1 MANTVV
7 ARFADGRVMKGT
19 SLDIDPKRPRCHIRQ
34 ANGVMAEIQLSELK
48 ALFFVKSTEGDPARE
63 DKKGIAPTDP
73 RLRGARLVEVT
84 FSDGER
90 IVALSTHYPPAQPY
104 FFLAPV
110 DPTGN
115 NVRILVNQAHVK
127 SVDVLDPTRMS
138 LQQRA
143 ARA

>member
-1 MANTVV
+1 MANKVV

-19 SLDIDPKRPRCHIRQ
+19 SLDIDPKRPRCHIRV
-34 ANGVMAEIQLSELK
+34 ADGTMAEVQLAELK

-63 DKKGIAPTDP
+63 DKKGIAATDP

-90 IVALSTHYPPAQPY
+90 IVALSSHYPPAQPY
-104 FFLAPV
+104 FFLSPV

-115 NVRILVNQAHVK
+115 NVRILVNHTHVQR
-127 SVDVLDPTRMS
+127 VDLLDPTRMS